1 VVKAMRE
8 IFAGKGTSFQADI
21 DVEAGLEEVVTV
33 LTANGLAT
41 SDPGKRAAIKVLNRI
56 FLSNL

>member
-21 DVEAGLEEVVTV
+21 DVEEEVVTV
-33 LTANGLAT
+33 LTAKGLTT
-41 SDPGKRAAIKVLNRI
+41 SDPGKRAALKVLNRI